1 MIYIPVT
8 FIMIFVGFG
17 MYLFS
22 KMFPPIPEAM
32 MYITIFEMMGLI
44 VLLMPCIILLYGVYH
59 NRLIWNLEEL
69 PKNKL
74 LVWFLRR
81 DGSIVPVLGSRAYP
95 GESFIDVPKL
105 GLIHDL
111 GKGSVYR
118 IGKNP
123 VRFALENV
131 NHTPNPS
138 YANFTNWLY
147 KLGFNNL
154 KEVQDTIKNEEGFQ
168 DKQNEVKEKITEFK
182 PIVDKLEAEIKA
194 EERTQAFVKT
204 QEETKEKEHSAIAD
218 VIDRITPKAF
228 KK

>member
-1 MIYIPVT
+1 MILG
-8 FIMIFVGFG
+8 GFG
-17 MYLFS
+17 MYAFS

-32 MYITIFEMMGLI
+32 LMIITFETLGLI
-44 VLLMPCIILLYGVYH
+44 MLIIPAILLLYGVYRNH
-59 NRLIWNLEEL
+59 LIWNLEEL

-74 LVWFLRR
+74 LIWFLRR

-131 NHTPNPS
+131 NHTPNPA

-147 KLGFNNL
+147 NIGFNSLSEIKN
-154 KEVQDTIKNEEGFQ
+154 TIKGEQGFA
-168 DKQNEVKEKITEFK
+168 DKRVEVEDRMAEFK
-182 PIVDKLEAEIKA
+182 PLVDKLEDEIKA
-194 EERTQAFVKT
+194 EKEEKKFDM
-204 QEETKEKEHSAIAD
+204 QEHEEISSI
-218 VIDRITPKAF
+218 VDRIVPKAF
-228 KK
+228 KNE